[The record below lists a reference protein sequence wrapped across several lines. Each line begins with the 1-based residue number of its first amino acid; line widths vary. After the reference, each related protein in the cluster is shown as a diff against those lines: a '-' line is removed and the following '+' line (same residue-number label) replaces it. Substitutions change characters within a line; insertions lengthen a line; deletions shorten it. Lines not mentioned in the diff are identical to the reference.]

1 MNLGTIARSNSKGQL
16 VIPKRIR
23 DELGINTDMLLNI
36 TLRGDGIFIRPLEKS
51 LETSDSRK
59 ISLELL
65 KKTAGA
71 WKGDNWP
78 ATQEKRKKI
87 ELESA
92 KVRRIA
98 W

>member
-1 MNLGTIARSNSKGQL
+1 MNLGTIAKSNSKGQL
-16 VIPKRIR
+16 VIPKKIR
-23 DELGINTDMLLNI
+23 DKLGINTDMLLNI

-71 WKGDNWP
+71 WKDDDWQ
-78 ATQEKRKKI
+78 ATEKKRREI
-87 ELESA
+87 ELNSA
-92 KVRRIA
+92 KARRNA